1 MDFLVG
7 RISRR
12 LLWLRRMCCLVA
24 TSFSRIIL
32 VDIRYL
38 VVRCQTV
45 GFDFLVIFSFID
57 EDYSCVVTNV
67 DNIVQVIV
75 EVVKRVAQL
84 LLMFCLENHLWV
96 VV

>member
-1 MDFLVG
+1 
-7 RISRR
+7 
-12 LLWLRRMCCLVA
+12 
-24 TSFSRIIL
+24 
-32 VDIRYL
+32 
-38 VVRCQTV
+38 
-45 GFDFLVIFSFID
+45 VIFSFID

-75 EVVKRVAQL
+75 EAVKRVAQL